1 MFGLLI
7 FVSRKASF
15 EFVIMF
21 NNTCESSLSKPYI
34 NISWE
39 SVLFILILLLLKL
52 SSIRKMVCLMAVCIE
67 NSTFSLLG

>member
-52 SSIRKMVCLMAVCIE
+52 SSIVLSHSARLTDIHKHL
-67 NSTFSLLG
+67 